1 MCHLPKTSP
10 AKLATLATLCIIV
23 LAAAG
28 CGGTGSSSGAGNT
41 AAATSAATSP
51 ASSSHS
57 SVSYNGPTI
66 ALQAAQAPVGF
77 QVPADF
83 EVYSTDYCPQ
93 GAFSED
99 QAPCARHPFV
109 GWQALYVPGQ
119 SMKLDAQE
127 TSDLFTSKLAAA
139 HWKVTSDP
147 QITDGTYNGYTSHET
162 YVDAQAPAGS
172 GFDYVHIR
180 IFKSD
185 QPGNGTSI
193 EIYFTRGGYCA
204 ADKTGAFGYVCP
216 VK

>member
-1 MCHLPKTSP
+1 MRHLPKSWP
-10 AKLATLATLCIIV
+10 ARLATLGIIV

-28 CGGTGSSSGAGNT
+28 CGGTGSNSGAANT
-41 AAATSAATSP
+41 ATATSAATSP
-51 ASSSHS
+51 TSSSQS
-57 SVSYNGPTI
+57 SVSTYNGPTI
-66 ALQAAQAPVGF
+66 ALQADQAPAGF

-83 EVYSTDYCPQ
+83 EVYSTDYCPH

-127 TSDLFTSKLAAA
+127 TSDLFTSKLAAV
-139 HWKVTSDP
+139 HWKVTSNP
-147 QITDGTYNGYTSHET
+147 QIENSTYNGYASHET

-193 EIYFTRGGYCA
+193 EVYFTRGGYCA
-204 ADKTGAFGYVCP
+204 ADKTGEFSYVCP